1 MEHHDA
7 FECWRCCRSSSLL
20 PILLKVKHHVAAS
33 ARCRACDLCFV
44 SSLHDGMN
52 LVVKKHVAARD
63 DEQGVLLLSEFTG
76 SARELVQALIVNPY
90 GADQCP
96 VAMRLALT

>member
-1 MEHHDA
+1 
-7 FECWRCCRSSSLL
+7 
-20 PILLKVKHHVAAS
+20 
-33 ARCRACDLCFV
+33 
-44 SSLHDGMN
+44 MN

>member
-1 MEHHDA
+1 MEHHD
-7 FECWRCCRSSSLL
+7 
-20 PILLKVKHHVAAS
+20 VAS
-33 ARCRACDLCFV
+33 AYATYGACDLCFV

-52 LVVKKHVAARD
+52 LAAKEYVAARD

-90 GADQCP
+90 DADQCA
-96 VAMRLALT
+96 VALHLALT